1 MELVLYISFTGLGV
15 LGKLW
20 ALTVVKKSW
29 KRSVLYV
36 LTAIFIGLFL
46 AQSTFELM
54 LYLFSEVSIAGK
66 AALIGYYMCAITI
79 ISMLPFIIAKLAR
92 YEIHKFILRFAIA
105 LNAVILFLLGSSSLI
120 IAGVDHTGIALTR
133 IAGEYYWLFQITVLG
148 SIIYTLFIL
157 IKCRK
162 TTDGFLK
169 VRTNNILLSFSL
181 FAAFIIFI
189 IITMQFTDGIN
200 AVGILPIFITL
211 FVMGIVDNICN
222 KHIVDYSYWLP
233 FSKKRRE
240 INKLI
245 KPFIEIQSDGLDPE
259 LKKEYNKMITQ
270 HALELFDGNQTKAAE
285 WLKVSQSWVS
295 RNNKND

>member
-92 YEIHKFILRFAIA
+92 YKIHRFILRFAVA
-105 LNAVILFLLGSSSLI
+105 LNAVILLLLALSNFV

-133 IAGEYYWLFQITVLG
+133 IAGEYYWLFQITVLS
-148 SIIYTLFIL
+148 SIVYTLFIL

-189 IITMQFTDGIN
+189 IITMQFFDGIN

-295 RNNKND
+295 RNNKSN

>member
-1 MELVLYISFTGLGV
+1 MELALYISFTFIGI

-20 ALTVVKKSW
+20 ALAVVKKSW
-29 KRSVLYV
+29 KQSVLYV

-54 LYLFSEVSIAGK
+54 LYYFSKDSIAGSIS
-66 AALIGYYMCAITI
+66 LIGYYVCAIVI

-92 YEIHKFILRFAIA
+92 YEIHKIVFQLAIILNIFILFMLVAS
-105 LNAVILFLLGSSSLI
+105 NAI
-120 IAGVDHTGIALTR
+120 IAGISHTGIALTR
-133 IAGEYYWLFQITVLG
+133 VAGEHYWIFQVTVLS
-148 SIIYTLFIL
+148 SIFYTLVIL

-162 TTDGFLK
+162 STDGFLK

-181 FAAFIIFI
+181 FAAFIVFI

-200 AVGILPIFITL
+200 AVGLLPICITL

-222 KHIVDYSYWLP
+222 KNIVDYSYWIP

-259 LKKEYNKMITQ
+259 LKKEYNKLMTK

-295 RNNKND
+295 RNNKK